1 MRVVLASD
9 LRPGE
14 WYRRGPSGRVCRV
27 LSPSYRFGKRQLAFH
42 DVEVWGCLSNGRV
55 LVTRTRA
62 DVEVVLL
69 GHADVLAVLD
79 EQRVAT
85 VRASALDGAA

>member
-1 MRVVLASD
+1 MRVVLASG

-27 LSPSYRFGKRQLAFH
+27 LSPSYRFGKRRVAYH

-62 DVEVVLL
+62 DVEVVPLS
-69 GHADVLAVLD
+69 HAEVLAVLD